1 MFGSTT
7 LSFAAKQ
14 GHGFKKLFLQ
24 KQSMLTQKR
33 QNMYNFVDE
42 PNKNL
47 ATKKATL
54 DDKTANQ
61 PYFKELPTKRADYTY

>member
-1 MFGSTT
+1 
-7 LSFAAKQ
+7 
-14 GHGFKKLFLQ
+14 
-24 KQSMLTQKR
+24 MLTQKR